1 MTDAAAGVREVPYD
15 RFRRVTSRLMTA
27 SVTTK
32 PQVTLHRHA
41 ELTALEAALDTAR
54 SGPGAGPGAEV
65 GFTAA
70 LLAAVAR
77 GVAASRINGTVTEQ
91 VIALHDGV
99 DLGVAVDV
107 SGSLVVPV
115 IRNAH
120 QRSVADI
127 DHELKRLVAAAG
139 SGALRP
145 DEVDGATFTVT
156 SLGAL
161 GVELFT
167 PIINPPQLAILGV
180 GAIGAQ
186 LRLSEG
192 DVVAVRR
199 VGLSLS
205 FDHGATDGA
214 DAARALDVLVGA
226 IELPDLPWT
235 DTDLSAATSAPV
247 VNSAG

>member
-1 MTDAAAGVREVPYD
+1 MTEAGVRQVDYD
-15 RFRRVTSRLMTA
+15 RFRRVTARLMTA

-41 ELTALEAALDTAR
+41 EVTALEAALEVAQSAGQGSADAR
-54 SGPGAGPGAEV
+54 V

-70 LLAAVAR
+70 LLATVAR
-77 GVAASRINGTVTEQ
+77 GVAASRVNGTVTDQ
-91 VIALHDGV
+91 VISLHDGV

-115 IRNAH
+115 VRRAD
-120 QRSVADI
+120 QRSVADLAG
-127 DHELKRLVAAAG
+127 ELRRLVDAAG
-139 SGALRP
+139 SGTLRP
-145 DEVDGATFTVT
+145 DEVQGATFTVT
-156 SLGAL
+156 NLGAL

-180 GAIGAQ
+180 GAIDTT

-192 DVVAVRR
+192 GVVAVRR
-199 VGLSLS
+199 LGLSLS

-214 DAARALDVLVGA
+214 DAARALDALVRA
-226 IELPDLPWT
+226 IESPAVPWT
-235 DTDLSAATSAPV
+235 DGDLDASPSTPALNAA
-247 VNSAG
+247 G

>member
-1 MTDAAAGVREVPYD
+1 MTEAVAAGVREVPYD

-41 ELTALEAALDTAR
+41 ELTALEAALDKAR
-54 SGPGAGPGAEV
+54 SGHGAEV

-77 GVAASRINGTVTEQ
+77 GVTASRINGTVTEQ
-91 VIALHDGV
+91 VITLHDGV

-107 SGSLVVPV
+107 SGSLIVPV
-115 IRNAH
+115 IRSAH

-180 GAIGAQ
+180 GAIDSQ
-186 LRLSEG
+186 PRLSKG

-199 VGLSLS
+199 LGLSLS

-214 DAARALDVLVGA
+214 DAARALDVLTRA
-226 IELPDLPWT
+226 IEVPELPWT
-235 DTDLSAATSAPV
+235 DADLSPATSAPA
-247 VNSAG
+247 VNAAG